1 MKKLAFTFM
10 GSVCILI
17 LAACSLDDIA
27 EKVAPQAM
35 GVLLYGDEELID
47 KTIKDHQ
54 DELIETLQWKV
65 KVKEANEKNDVMI
78 LSRTQAE
85 EMMKSK
91 LWNSVVRE
99 DKTELVTE
107 ISEPKEGEAI
117 LFARDVDKSIN
128 PLSALETSYKG
139 NIILGNG

>member
-1 MKKLAFTFM
+1 
-10 GSVCILI
+10 
-17 LAACSLDDIA
+17 
-27 EKVAPQAM
+27 
-35 GVLLYGDEELID
+35 
-47 KTIKDHQ
+47 
-54 DELIETLQWKV
+54 
-65 KVKEANEKNDVMI
+65 MI

-85 EMMKSK
+85 EMMKGK

-139 NIILGNG
+139 NIILGNGRTYVDMFLIVTDDEWDKIDAQIKTVGYLHFDEDENPKYKLNEFPTVEKAQLVSIP